1 MILPD
6 YHFILSRLSFAILS
20 HSRLRQKKNDDK
32 NTTRTNKRM
41 KTSVY
46 LLNRVTVCLICDKH
60 LIIQYKTVC
69 CLPWKR

>member
-6 YHFILSRLSFAILS
+6 YHFILSRLSYAILS
-20 HSRLRQKKNDDK
+20 HSRLCQKKNDDNK
-32 NTTRTNKRM
+32 TTRTNKRM

-46 LLNRVTVCLICDKH
+46 LLNRVTVSLICDKN
-60 LIIQYKTVC
+60 LTIQYKTIC

>member
-20 HSRLRQKKNDDK
+20 HSRLCQKKNDDK

-41 KTSVY
+41 KT
-46 LLNRVTVCLICDKH
+46 
-60 LIIQYKTVC
+60 
-69 CLPWKR
+69 

>member
-20 HSRLRQKKNDDK
+20 HSRLCQKKKDDK

-41 KTSVY
+41 NTSVY
-46 LLNRVTVCLICDKH
+46 LLNRVTVCLVRDKH
-60 LIIQYKTVC
+60 LTMQYKTIC